1 MVELLLVIGLV
12 AVLAS
17 IVLALSK
24 SMRNR
29 AEGAACIANMKS
41 IFTALAAFT
50 NDNKHWPQPPES
62 AMADEELF
70 WEFWIT
76 VLGEDTEYDVPEKTW
91 VCPTYRRLAGG
102 KDYVE
107 RTSTY
112 LPAGFDAV
120 SSSTPYRWGN
130 QPWLM
135 EIGNHHGKGALVLYP
150 DGSVV
155 PLDEKFGKPE

>member
-1 MVELLLVIGLV
+1 MVELLLVIGLI

-29 AEGAACIANMKS
+29 AEKAACIANMKS
-41 IFTALAAFT
+41 IFTALAAYT
-50 NDNKHWPQPPES
+50 NDNKHWPQPPGS
-62 AMADEELF
+62 ALADEELF
-70 WEFWIT
+70 WDFWIT
-76 VLGEDTEYDVPEKTW
+76 VLGEDTEYGVPEKTW
-91 VCPTYRRLAGG
+91 VCPTYRRLSAG
-102 KDYVE
+102 KDYIE

-120 SSSTPYRWGN
+120 SAATPYRWGN